1 MRRRKE
7 ATRGRMRTIK
17 FRGKY
22 IHGEEWLFGYFH
34 RNNFGDC
41 YISDGFGT
49 STAVDFK
56 TVSQYVCTANNGEEI
71 YEGDIVKNLDDNSIW
86 HVCWSP
92 NKMGFTV
99 ALVKPGE
106 SDDTDFEMRWLE
118 DCVVIGNI
126 WDSDERLL
134 KEEEK

>member
-1 MRRRKE
+1 
-7 ATRGRMRTIK
+7 MRTIR
-17 FRGKY
+17 FRGKNTVT
-22 IHGEEWLFGYFH
+22 GEWEYGYFWKDDIC
-34 RNNFGDC
+34 GDC
-41 YISDGFGT
+41 HIREGNG
-49 STAVDFK
+49 AEHRVDPK
-56 TVSQYVCTANNGEEI
+56 TVGQYVCKDAKGNDV

-106 SDDTDFEMRWLE
+106 FGDTDFEMRWLK

-126 WDSDERLL
+126 WDSDESLL
-134 KEEEK
+134 KEEKDE

>member
-1 MRRRKE
+1 
-7 ATRGRMRTIK
+7 MRTIK

-34 RNNFGDC
+34 RNRFGDC
-41 YISDGFGT
+41 YIADGFGT

-92 NKMGFTV
+92 NEMGFTV

-106 SDDTDFEMRWLE
+106 FGDTDFEMRWLK

-126 WDSDERLL
+126 WDSDETLL
-134 KEEEK
+134 KEEEE

>member
-1 MRRRKE
+1 
-7 ATRGRMRTIK
+7 MRTIR

-22 IHGEEWLFGYFH
+22 IHDGKWIYGYFKKNSH
-34 RNNFGDC
+34 GDC
-41 YISDGFGT
+41 YIENEYGLTQAVNPDTVGQLVCVNHKGSD
-49 STAVDFK
+49 
-56 TVSQYVCTANNGEEI
+56 I

-92 NKMGFTV
+92 NEMGFTV

-106 SDDTDFEMRWLE
+106 FGDTDFEMRWLK

-126 WDSDERLL
+126 WDSDESLL
-134 KEEEK
+134 KEEKDE